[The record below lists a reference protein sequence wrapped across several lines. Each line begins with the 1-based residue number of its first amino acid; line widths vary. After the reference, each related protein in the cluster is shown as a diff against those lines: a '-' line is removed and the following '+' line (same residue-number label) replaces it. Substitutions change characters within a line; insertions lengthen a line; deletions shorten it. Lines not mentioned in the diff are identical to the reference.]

1 MTIQP
6 VTNVKIRIEHV
17 TKQFPADPP
26 ERGLA
31 ISNITLSIEDNE
43 FVSVVGR
50 SGCGKTT
57 LLNMV
62 AGLLRPTQGKILID
76 GQPVQG
82 PGNDRG
88 MVFQNSALFPW
99 LTAIQNIEF
108 GPKNQSVSKKER
120 EQQAQELIELVHLKG
135 FESKYPR
142 ELSGGMR
149 QRVAIARALAM
160 DPDILLMDEPF
171 GALDELTR
179 SEMQDELL
187 RIWEARKKTVLFIT
201 HSIFEALYLSDR
213 VIVLSPHPGQ
223 FKKEVVLDMPRPRQR
238 SSKEFLERYEEIH
251 AAIF

>member
-6 VTNVKIRIEHV
+6 AANVKIRIEHV
-17 TKQFPADPP
+17 TKQFQADPP

-31 ISNITLSIEDNE
+31 ISNITLDIHANE
-43 FVSVVGR
+43 FVAIVGR

-62 AGLLRPTQGKILID
+62 AGLLRPTQGLILID
-76 GQPVQG
+76 GKYVQG

-108 GPKNQSVSKKER
+108 GPKNRGVPKKER
-120 EQQAQELIELVHLKG
+120 LQQAQELIELVRLEG
-135 FESKYPR
+135 FETKYPR

-213 VIVLSPHPGQ
+213 VIVLSPHPGH
-223 FKKEVVLDMPRPRQR
+223 FKKEVILDMQRPRQR